1 MNILRFVLDIYF
13 AMVLGTSGLAKI
25 DSPAH
30 FATVLRRQQ
39 LLPAW
44 SVPLISKT
52 FPWFEIIIAFL
63 LLLAENI
70 FKTLVVFI
78 VFALFLLFSI
88 IKLILLVRGQS
99 TDCGCYG
106 KALSQKIEESGIVV
120 AVVQVIFALGLFV
133 LTLWQFPLPRI
144 YYGVSA
150 VLFATGFGW
159 LTWKMWKRHSRTR
172 NRPGNPETPHSAPV
186 SATR

>member
-1 MNILRFVLDIYF
+1 MNILRFLLDIYF

-25 DSPAH
+25 DSPAY

-44 SVPLISKT
+44 SINLISKA

-63 LLLAENI
+63 LLLAESTCKI
-70 FKTLVVFI
+70 LVVST
-78 VFALFLLFSI
+78 VCVLFLTFLL
-88 IKLILLVRGQS
+88 IKVILLVRGQS

-120 AVVQVIFALGLFV
+120 AVVQAIFALGLFS
-133 LTLWQFPLPRI
+133 LTLWQLPLPRI

-150 VLFATGFGW
+150 VLFATASGW
-159 LTWKMWKRHSRTR
+159 LMWKMWKRRVLTR
-172 NRPGNPETPHSAPV
+172 NRSGNPETPHSAPV